1 MGKQQKDEFST
12 WIHIRQN
19 DIGRSGK
26 IGQNAVQK
34 IVIFPTCILQTV
46 RKKNKQVEPE
56 CGKHGGKCGIPPVK
70 QALKQDF

>member
-1 MGKQQKDEFST
+1 MILEE
-12 WIHIRQN
+12 
-19 DIGRSGK
+19 SGK
-26 IGQNAVQK
+26 TGQNAVQK